1 MLSLRMEF
9 RSSLS
14 DALTSW
20 KLTVCVLSLQAK
32 MFHNIITSA
41 CNTEYK
47 YDYLTGLDME
57 GIYRKNG
64 QYGKVTELL
73 KDFYKGC
80 F

>member
-1 MLSLRMEF
+1 ML
-9 RSSLS
+9 
-14 DALTSW
+14 T
-20 KLTVCVLSLQAK
+20 
-32 MFHNIITSA
+32 
-41 CNTEYK
+41 YK

-73 KDFYKGC
+73 KDFYKGS